1 MHQTHPL
8 HKYFQALVKRE
19 LSALN
24 SDDLATPSLSADS
37 QRPNYLILDILVD
50 RGISATDDLEHL
62 QKTCEQKKQ
71 KYLRA
76 TMQKL
81 KADSELTIDSQT

>member
-1 MHQTHPL
+1 MQQTHPL
-8 HKYFQALVKRE
+8 HKYFQALIKRE
-19 LSALN
+19 LSTLN
-24 SDDLATPSLSADS
+24 SDDLATPGLSVGS
-37 QRPNYLILDILVD
+37 QPPNYLILDILVD
-50 RGISATDDLEHL
+50 CGTSAADDLEYL

>member
-19 LSALN
+19 LSTLN
-24 SDDLATPSLSADS
+24 SDDLATPGLSAGS

-50 RGISATDDLEHL
+50 RGTSATDDLEHL

>member
-1 MHQTHPL
+1 MTYVNPAGQMQQAHPL

-24 SDDLATPSLSADS
+24 SDDPATPCLSAGS
-37 QRPNYLILDILVD
+37 QPPNHLILDILVD
-50 RGISATDDLEHL
+50 CGTTTTDDLEYL
-62 QKTCEQKKQ
+62 QKTCKQKKQ

-76 TMQKL
+76 TM
-81 KADSELTIDSQT
+81 